1 MNTYTV
7 EHVEGGYKVRVT
19 EPRDGPSYLI
29 NDLFATLAEAEAF
42 AQAQHQVE
50 TGMMGASPEDRP
62 P

>member
-7 EHVEGGYKVRVT
+7 EHVEGGFKVRVT
-19 EPRDGPSYLI
+19 EPHGGPSQLI
-29 NDLFATLAEAEAF
+29 QELFATLAEAEAF

>member
-7 EHVEGGYKVRVT
+7 EHVEGGFKVRVT
-19 EPRDGPSYLI
+19 EPHDGPSYLI

-50 TGMMGASPEDRP
+50 TGMMGTSPEDRP